1 MELTEI
7 RSDASDAQQQR
18 LSPIYSVNASSES
31 SSFSMTMVGSVQVGD
46 NDNGNDND
54 NEKGLED
61 LEHKHEHF
69 EQRNESR
76 IGEKLSEGEKQ
87 QASGAGQ
94 GIGIASQQSQIEY
107 SPAPAPAEPESA
119 PQPSPIQGYGYAEY
133 SFQDKSCFGV
143 PTCLAYN
150 TAAANTS
157 VAAAGEDASHI
168 NGNADGDGD
177 GNGNGN
183 TKYNPPSR
191 NESMHSISNNSNGQ
205 RMTHKSSRSRL
216 GTGMGMGIVGV
227 GGVGGSKSRSKEHD
241 DHGSIGISN
250 IGSASTWPSI
260 TKATEAVMP
269 TYNHIS
275 TLFAAL
281 VLSTT
286 LAFFSALD
294 AALICTQGNRS
305 VWSFRSSSSIAE
317 YFGFVH
323 NEDDDL
329 SGYYSGN
336 NETYRRWRSL
346 EEDEVA
352 ANDYYWNGGDSDDA
366 DANQNDGYYGNDN
379 DLNDQVD
386 NNYGYD
392 QNANNGDDGG
402 NEEMNVYYDYND
414 ENGQDAAGYYNN
426 EIEQN
431 AAGYYNEYNN
441 GMGYYGQD
449 QSSSNLSKAEGCRE
463 LFCSSILIACPI
475 VVILA
480 AFACRRTIRDDGQ
493 WKKNAAQLSSVSVP
507 DTISLDDDHN
517 SNRQNVDRDTKRL
530 AEFKNHV
537 ENQCKHLKSCYQL
550 FFIALVC
557 AACWIYALVLI
568 ANQSDY
574 PMVDDGQTQE
584 LFNVQFQSLGAMDHM
599 GDVGQ
604 NANLYYSSWISL
616 LVSIAL
622 VYELGRITL
631 KHHETTQHLKAEM
644 TRITR
649 HKDTL
654 TNGVEMI
661 MTWSKAQQTL
671 IKEKRLAWHET
682 LYKLRFR
689 TGLWLTTFI
698 ASLLLYFSS
707 NRVWRNSIY
716 PTAVAYGD
724 VVVEDD
730 LVDYDF
736 SSSVC
741 SIVHGYVSLKSRDD
755 MGLIHPSKC
764 EVTKA
769 SRATGII
776 CICFALLAL
785 VAHCIM
791 HRMVAREMKSYSKM
805 LRTGDNMDQ
814 IEEKKR
820 QLIPLRAECLFAC
833 IISIVFAINA
843 LFATAVDGPASKIG
857 NVYYSSWVGFV
868 MSMRLALSCLEDILE
883 DDDDEEDSIE
893 WQSTSYRTPAKRPKV
908 MRWFSVNANF
918 TNREEVST
926 RLVMLSPTHES
937 DYTKDDELTIGSYI
951 GGMPIPKENS
961 FHEMFEERVVTEE
974 ESSRAKRMRRWASGA
989 IFSSMYLLAALD
1001 AVSSCV

>member
-1 MELTEI
+1 MEMTEI
-7 RSDASDAQQQR
+7 RSDGDGSNTQR
-18 LSPIYSVNASSES
+18 LSPIYSVNASLES
-31 SSFSMTMVGSVQVGD
+31 SSSMSGEDQVI
-46 NDNGNDND
+46 GNE
-54 NEKGLED
+54 NENENESGKGQE
-61 LEHKHEHF
+61 EHEF
-69 EQRNESR
+69 NEQRNKSQVVE
-76 IGEKLSEGEKQ
+76 GLSEGGKEQ
-87 QASGAGQ
+87 EVPDAEEGTTPTPQCHVNPCSAAASVP
-94 GIGIASQQSQIEY
+94 
-107 SPAPAPAEPESA
+107 PAPIPLPVSEPPQA
-119 PQPSPIQGYGYAEY
+119 LPQPSPIQGYGYTDY
-133 SFQDKSCFGV
+133 SFQDQSCFVV
-143 PTCLAYN
+143 PTCLIAYN
-150 TAAANTS
+150 AKAAAMNANANANTS
-157 VAAAGEDASHI
+157 VPGEDVANHANI
-168 NGNADGDGD
+168 DFERLDWRH
-177 GNGNGN
+177 N
-183 TKYNPPSR
+183 TKNNSPSR
-191 NESMHSISNNSNGQ
+191 NGSIHSISNNSNG
-205 RMTHKSSRSRL
+205 RLSHKSSRSRL
-216 GTGMGMGIVGV
+216 G
-227 GGVGGSKSRSKEHD
+227 SKSKSHDPHD
-241 DHGSIGISN
+241 DNASINDIGN
-250 IGSASTWPSI
+250 IESASTWPSI

-305 VWSFRSSSSIAE
+305 VWSFSSSNSIAE
-317 YFGFVH
+317 YFGFGAQNNEEDVSDDYYYYGQ
-323 NEDDDL
+323 NKTYYNTRWRGLEEEAVDNYYEDEDD
-329 SGYYSGN
+329 GYEN
-336 NETYRRWRSL
+336 D
-346 EEDEVA
+346 DEM
-352 ANDYYWNGGDSDDA
+352 
-366 DANQNDGYYGNDN
+366 
-379 DLNDQVD
+379 NDQAAE

-402 NEEMNVYYDYND
+402 NENENENDEMNVYYDYND
-414 ENGQDAAGYYNN
+414 KNG
-426 EIEQN
+426 QN
-431 AAGYYNEYNN
+431 AAGYYNGNGNYYNN
-441 GMGYYGQD
+441 GMSYYGQN
-449 QSSSNLSKAEGCRE
+449 QSSSSLSKAEGCRE
-463 LFCSSILIACPI
+463 LFSSSILIACPI
-475 VVILA
+475 VVLLA
-480 AFACRRTIRDDGQ
+480 AFAFRRTIRDDGQ
-493 WKKNAAQLSSVSVP
+493 WKKNAEQLSSVSVP
-507 DTISLDDDHN
+507 DTISLEQDHN

-530 AEFKNHV
+530 AEFRNHV

-550 FFIALVC
+550 FSIALVC
-557 AACWIYALVLI
+557 AACWIYAQVLI

-574 PMVDDGQTQE
+574 PMVDDGQAQE
-584 LFNVQFQSLGAMDHM
+584 LFNLQFQSLGAMDHM

-631 KHHETTQHLKAEM
+631 KHHETTRNLKVEM
-644 TRITR
+644 MRITR

-671 IKEKRLAWHET
+671 IKEKKFAWHET

-698 ASLLLYFSS
+698 ASLVLYFSS

-724 VVVEDD
+724 VIVEDD
-730 LVDYDF
+730 VVDYDF

-741 SIVHGYVSLKSRDD
+741 SIIHGYVSLKSRDD

-769 SRATGII
+769 ARATGII

-785 VAHCIM
+785 LAHCIM
-791 HRMVAREMKSYSKM
+791 HRMVAREMKSYTKM
-805 LRTGDNMDQ
+805 LRAGDNMDQ

-833 IISIVFAINA
+833 IISVVFAINA

-893 WQSTSYRTPAKRPKV
+893 WQSASYRTPVKRPRV
-908 MRWFSVNANF
+908 MRWLSVNANF
-918 TNREEVST
+918 SNREEVST
-926 RLVMLSPTHES
+926 RLVMLSPTQETE
-937 DYTKDDELTIGSYI
+937 YVKDDEFTIGSYI

-961 FHEMFEERVVTEE
+961 FHEMFEERVVAEE

-1001 AVSSCV
+1001 AVSLCERFHDLKILNAIL